1 MRKTKKGLL
10 FAVLCGTMLNI
21 CACGAQN
28 NANPEDTAPPA
39 ETEVVETEVGSVTA
53 ETLRVREEASSDAN
67 VIGLLENG
75 QQVTIISEDD
85 EFYHIN
91 IYVPSEDN
99 PEDMMEGYVRKDYI
113 KVN

>member
-28 NANPEDTAPPA
+28 NANPEDTALPA
-39 ETEVVETEVGSVTA
+39 ETEVGSVTA
-53 ETLRVREEASSDAN
+53 ETLRVREESSSDAN

-75 QQVTIISEDD
+75 QQVTILSEDG

-99 PEDMMEGYVRKDYI
+99 PEDVMEGYVRKEYI
-113 KVN
+113 KIN